1 MKVQIV
7 LISFIGLLLA
17 SCGKSNE
24 NEHAISRLADMITIY
39 WVLPANSEIALF
51 ELKNNIL
58 ELEIDMGDIAE
69 KNGVRILEKKEL
81 RMPIGAWQESASF
94 AIAENRETL
103 ELKGMS
109 RLDELAIFHIA
120 VHPMM
125 ESTSQMPFKTHIMWK
140 WIDGEWQESPQIV
153 PFKCVFM
160 SSRPDRYLRDMSD
173 RGAGKFTQAEIFRS
187 GDRITACWHSPGKP
201 RTTWFNYAQAQ
212 LERGYIGG
220 GIGEKGI
227 GLPDNW
233 MKKMFIT
240 KIEPHEDITCLGV
253 GQTPE
258 IFIAYFRVSSNSTD

>member
-24 NEHAISRLADMITIY
+24 NEYAISRLADMITVY
-39 WVLPANSEIALF
+39 WVLPVHSEIANF
-51 ELKNNIL
+51 EITDNVL

-69 KNGVRILEKKEL
+69 KNGFRILEKKEL

-94 AIAENRETL
+94 AITENSETL

-140 WIDGEWQESPQIV
+140 SIDGKWQEAPQIV
-153 PFKCVFM
+153 PFKCVYM
-160 SSRPDRYLRDMSD
+160 SSRPDRYLRRIGDS
-173 RGAGKFTQAEIFRS
+173 GAGNFRQAKIFRS
-187 GDRITACWHSPGKP
+187 GNRITACWHSSGKP
-201 RTTWFNYAQAQ
+201 RTTWFNRAHA
-212 LERGYIGG
+212 ERGYIGG

-233 MKKMFIT
+233 IERMSIT
-240 KIEPHEDITCLGV
+240 KIEPHEGITCLGV
-253 GQTPE
+253 RTTPE
-258 IFIAYFRVSSNSTD
+258 ISIAYFRVSSNSTN